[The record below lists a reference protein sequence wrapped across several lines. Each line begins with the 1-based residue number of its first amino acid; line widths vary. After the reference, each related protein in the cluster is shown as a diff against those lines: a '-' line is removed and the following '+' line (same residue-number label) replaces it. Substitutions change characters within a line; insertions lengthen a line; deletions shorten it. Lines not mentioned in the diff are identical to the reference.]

1 MVFFLLVSLMASI
14 IGSIC
19 GIGGGVIIKPLM
31 DVSGMATVAV
41 SSFLSGCT
49 VLSMSLYSVAKL
61 MISKESKINIRRSIP
76 LVIGSIVGG
85 FAGGQIFS
93 FLQSSLPNPELAGAV
108 QAGCLL
114 VVTLG
119 TLLYTIKKDKIP
131 TLSVTND
138 LLVVVIGF
146 GLGTMSS
153 LLGIGGG
160 PINLVVLFY
169 FFSMDTKTAS
179 QNSLFIILFS
189 QISNLFTTL
198 ATNSVPDFDPV
209 ALTLMVLGG
218 IGGGII
224 GRALSKK
231 MDNSHTDKLLIGLM
245 VVIMFIC
252 GYNIYRFVA

>member
-1 MVFFLLVSLMASI
+1 MLFFLIISFAASI

-19 GIGGGVIIKPLM
+19 GIGGGVIIKPLL
-31 DVSGMATVAV
+31 DVTGMAGVAV

-49 VLSMSLYSVAKL
+49 VLSMSLYSVGKL
-61 MISKESKINIRRSIP
+61 MISKESKINLRRSIP

-93 FLQSSLPNPELAGAV
+93 WLQQLFENPNMAGAV

-119 TLLYTIKKDKIP
+119 TLLYTLKKDKIP
-131 TLSVTND
+131 TLNVTND
-138 LLVVVIGF
+138 LLVVLIGF
-146 GLGTMSS
+146 ALGTMSS

-179 QNSLFIILFS
+179 QNSLFVILFS
-189 QISNLFTTL
+189 QISNLMTTL
-198 ATNSVPDFDPV
+198 ATHSVPAFEPV
-209 ALTLMVLGG
+209 SLILMIIGG
-218 IGGGII
+218 IGGGIV
-224 GRALSKK
+224 GRMLSKK

-245 VVIMFIC
+245 IVIMIIC
-252 GYNIYRFVA
+252 GYNVYRYCM

>member
-1 MVFFLLVSLMASI
+1 MLFFLIISFAASI

-19 GIGGGVIIKPLM
+19 GIGGGVIIKPLL
-31 DVSGMATVAV
+31 DVTGMAGVAV

-49 VLSMSLYSVAKL
+49 VLSMSLYSVGKL
-61 MISKESKINIRRSIP
+61 MVSKESKINLRRSIP

-93 FLQSSLPNPELAGAV
+93 WLQRLFENPNMAGAV

-119 TLLYTIKKDKIP
+119 TLLYTLKKDKIS
-131 TLSVTND
+131 TLNVTND
-138 LLVVVIGF
+138 ILVVLIGF
-146 GLGTMSS
+146 ALGTMSS

-179 QNSLFIILFS
+179 QNSLFVILFS
-189 QISNLFTTL
+189 QISNLVTTL
-198 ATNSVPDFDPV
+198 ATHSVPAFEPV
-209 ALTLMVLGG
+209 SLILMIIGG
-218 IGGGII
+218 IGGGIV
-224 GRALSKK
+224 GRFLSKK

-252 GYNIYRFVA
+252 GYNVYRYCI